1 MFAWQPSDMPG
12 VPRELAEHKLKIYPN
27 AKPIKQKLH
36 KFSNEKKEAIRLEVA
51 RLKVAGFIRE
61 VFHPEWV
68 ANPVLVFEK

>member
-1 MFAWQPSDMPG
+1 MPG
-12 VPRELAEHKLKIYPN
+12 ILRELAEHKLKIYPD

>member
-1 MFAWQPSDMPG
+1 MPG
-12 VPRELAEHKLKIYPN
+12 VLRELAEHKLKIYPD